1 MRKNKTPFDFDAPI
15 ERRGTASLK
24 WDKYRGTDIIPMWLA
39 DMDFYSPPA
48 VVAAL
53 QRRVAHG
60 VFGYATAPEELVEA
74 VCARLLERYQ
84 WDISPDWLVWL
95 PGLVTGLNLA
105 CRAVGDDGDAVLTAV
120 PVYPPFLTAPQYSRR
135 NLVTVPLA
143 QAGGRWEF
151 DFERLEQAI
160 TPRTKLFLLC
170 NPHNPVGRSFSVA
183 ELETLTE
190 ICSRHRLVVCSDE
203 IHCELILDENCR
215 HVPTA
220 MVCSGPADQTMTL
233 MAPSK
238 TFNLPGL
245 GFSFA
250 VIPGKELRQRFQQ
263 AMAGIVPHVNAL
275 GYAAG
280 TAAYRDCRDWHSALL
295 DYLRLNRDTVEDAVG
310 RMPGLAMTH
319 VEATY
324 LAWLDARETGLEDP
338 VGFFEAAGVGLFD
351 GKHFGGPGYLRLNF
365 GCPRSI
371 LDEGLSRMRRALLS
385 LAGRHR

>member
-1 MRKNKTPFDFDAPI
+1 MMPFDFDTPV

-39 DMDFYSPPA
+39 DMDFHSPPA
-48 VVAAL
+48 VVEAL
-53 QRRVAHG
+53 QQRVAHG
-60 VFGYATAPEELVEA
+60 VFGYTTASEELVEV
-74 VCARLLERYQ
+74 VCARLYRQYQ
-84 WDISPDWLVWL
+84 WEISPEWLVWL

-105 CRAVGDDGDAVLTAV
+105 CRSVGHDGDEVLTVV
-120 PVYPPFLTAPQYSRR
+120 PVYPPFLSAPKQSRR
-135 NLVTVPLA
+135 NLVTVPLI
-143 QAGGRWEF
+143 QIDGRWEF
-151 DFERLEQAI
+151 DFERFEGAI

-170 NPHNPVGRSFSVA
+170 NPHNPVGRLFTVA
-183 ELETLTE
+183 ELETLAG
-190 ICSRHRLVVCSDE
+190 ICEKHRLVVCSDE
-203 IHCELILDENCR
+203 IHCELILDGHRR

-220 MVCSGPADQTMTL
+220 IIRSGLADQTITL

-250 VIPGKELRQRFQQ
+250 VIPNKDLRQSFQQ

-275 GYAAG
+275 GCAAG
-280 TAAYRDCRDWHSALL
+280 TAAYRDCRDWHAALL
-295 DYLRLNRDTVEDAVG
+295 DYLRRNRDTAEDAVG
-310 RMPGLAMTH
+310 RMPGLTMTH

-338 VGFFEAAGVGLFD
+338 VGFFENAGVGLFD
-351 GKHFGGPGYLRLNF
+351 GKHYGAPGFIRLNF

-371 LDEGLSRMRRALLS
+371 LIEALSKMRRAVLS
-385 LAGRHR
+385 LDGHNY